1 MTDRDTT
8 DSLASLYY
16 TPDGKTA
23 QQQIWDETIA
33 ELSFAHVEEIV
44 ASMK

>member
-1 MTDRDTT
+1 MTDSDNNDR
-8 DSLASLYY
+8 LATFYY

-23 QQQIWDETIA
+23 KEQIWDETMK

-44 ASMK
+44 ASLK

>member
-1 MTDRDTT
+1 MTDSDTN
-8 DSLASLYY
+8 DRLATFYY

-23 QQQIWDETIA
+23 KQQIWDETIK

-44 ASMK
+44 ASMQ